1 MLKCLE
7 AAHICIT
14 VTAAK
19 LLKGQLAEATHP
31 TFSFLLLLA
40 IKKITKPEIHAREG

>member
-7 AAHICIT
+7 AAHVC
-14 VTAAK
+14 VTISAAK
-19 LLKGQLAEATHP
+19 LLEGQLAEATRP
-31 TFSFLLLLA
+31 TFSFLLLSA